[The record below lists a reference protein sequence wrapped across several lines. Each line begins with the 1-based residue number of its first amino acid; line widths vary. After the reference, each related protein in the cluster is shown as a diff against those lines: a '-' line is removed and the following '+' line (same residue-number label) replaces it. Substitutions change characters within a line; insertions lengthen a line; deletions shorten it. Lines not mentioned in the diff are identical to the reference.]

1 MTFIYFEPFRQYKL
15 TVEAVHSSLRQELEN
30 SRLSIQIIRSNFDD
44 AWMIVQRIHA
54 RLFKNKYSSELDREC
69 IGKLR
74 QVLIEFRFRANLKRV
89 K

>member
-15 TVEAVHSSLRQELEN
+15 TVEAVHSSLRQELED
-30 SRLSIQIIRSNFDD
+30 SRLSIQIISSNFDD
-44 AWMIVQRIHA
+44 AWMIVQRIHD